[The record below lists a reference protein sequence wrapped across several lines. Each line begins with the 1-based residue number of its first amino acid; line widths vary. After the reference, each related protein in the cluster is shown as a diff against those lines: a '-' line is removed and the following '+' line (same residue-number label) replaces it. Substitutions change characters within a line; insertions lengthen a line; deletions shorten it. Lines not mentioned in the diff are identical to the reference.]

1 MGLKIIIPK
10 GLGFLLVHLYDFFVY
25 MKDEWDSTK
34 KNLQIFSILLNKS
47 PKQHG
52 HGNILEI
59 FKENLYILRKKVMNS
74 SIFLKD
80 FNKFLAFF
88 F

>member
-47 PKQHG
+47 LSNMVMGTFWKFSKK
-52 HGNILEI
+52 I
-59 FKENLYILRKKVMNS
+59 FT
-74 SIFLKD
+74 F
-80 FNKFLAFF
+80 
-88 F
+88 

>member
-52 HGNILEI
+52 HGNIQ
-59 FKENLYILRKKVMNS
+59 RKSLHSEEESYELVN
-74 SIFLKD
+74 
-80 FNKFLAFF
+80 FF
-88 F
+88 ERF